1 MRVAVVIPA
10 LNEADR
16 IAESVRSAREPGVE
30 VVVADGGSQDA
41 TCLRAAEA
49 GARVVSSL
57 PGRSRQM
64 QDGVNAS
71 DGDVILFLHADT
83 RLPDG
88 FAERVRGALA
98 DPAVAGGAFA
108 LRFDESSLAMRL
120 VAWGVRVRLAV
131 MGLPYGDQAI
141 FLRRSLLES
150 VGGVPQVA
158 IMEDLDLVKRIKE
171 RGRIALLSAPV
182 TTSARRYRVHGTL
195 PTLVRNALALA
206 AWKLGIDRRR
216 VAAWY
221 RR

>member
-1 MRVAVVIPA
+1 VIPA

-30 VVVADGGSQDA
+30 VIVADGGSQDA

-49 GARVVSSL
+49 GARVVSSS

-64 QDGVNAS
+64 QDGVKAS

-83 RLPDG
+83 RLPSG
-88 FAERVRGALA
+88 FADRVRGALA

-108 LRFDESSLAMRL
+108 LRFDDSSLAMRL

-150 VGGVPQVA
+150 IGGVPQVA

-171 RGRIALLSAPV
+171 RGRISLLSAPV
-182 TTSARRYRVHGTL
+182 TTSARRYRERGTL

>member
-16 IAESVRSAREPGVE
+16 IAESVRSAQVPGVE
-30 VVVADGGSQDA
+30 VVVADGGSEDA

-49 GARVVSSL
+49 GARVVSSS

-64 QDGVNAS
+64 QDGAKAS

-88 FAERVRGALA
+88 FADQVRRALE

-108 LRFDESSLAMRL
+108 LRFDESSPALRL

-131 MGLPYGDQAI
+131 MALPYGDQAI

-150 VGGVPQVA
+150 IGGVPQVA

-171 RGRIALLSAPV
+171 RGRIALLPASV
-182 TTSARRYRVHGTL
+182 TTSARRYRERGTL
-195 PTLVRNALALA
+195 STMARNALALA

>member
-1 MRVAVVIPA
+1 VIPA

-150 VGGVPQVA
+150 IGGVPQVA

-182 TTSARRYRVHGTL
+182 TTSARRYRVRGTL